1 VFASERKSKMNVKR
15 ITMTMT
21 LGLALALMAPVAQAA
36 HEVYRWVD
44 KAGVVHYGDHPPEGV
59 EATLV
64 GVKPNT
70 VQSVNPEPA
79 SRKATGEEATDA
91 ETGEPE
97 LSYAEQSRQER
108 AEKRRQAQE
117 EARRLEAECAVMQR
131 QKDWVEPSPRVIV
144 EDEEGNPRRL
154 DDDERLKLLEEAK
167 AFLEEN
173 CR

>member
-1 VFASERKSKMNVKR
+1 MNLKQ
-15 ITMTMT
+15 MTKILA
-21 LGLALALMAPVAQAA
+21 LGLALALIAQMAPAA
-36 HEVYRWVD
+36 DQIYRWKD
-44 KAGVVHYGDHPPEGV
+44 EAGVVHYGDQPPEGV
-59 EATLV
+59 KATLV

-70 VQSVNPEPA
+70 VQIASPEPA
-79 SRKATGEEATDA
+79 SRPPTGEEAADP

-97 LSYAEQSRQER
+97 ISYAEQSRQER
-108 AEKRRQAQE
+108 AERRRQQQE
-117 EARRLEAECAVMQR
+117 EARRLEADCATMQR

-154 DDDERLKLLEEAK
+154 DDDERLELLEEAN